1 MLDTNIPF
9 TDAKEYPFVSVIMT
23 TYNAEEYIRESIES
37 ALVQDIGNL
46 EILCVDGNSTD
57 DTLRIIRDF
66 MEKDS
71 RVRLIFQERPGIG
84 AAKNYGIENAHG
96 KYITFLDADDYYVD
110 STAIRRMYQACETEA
125 VKVCGALRSVLFM
138 DGRIEREPLH
148 RNDCRNRTSAV
159 HLRYRERQYDYH
171 FHSYLYDRE
180 MILHS
185 DARFAEVRAYDD
197 THFFIRAMLQ
207 ADVFC
212 VVPVELY
219 RYRCGPAYDW
229 GMERANDA
237 ILALIDQLQLT
248 REEGLKEL
256 HWLTLQRINYEYG
269 GIFEKNI
276 LAGDYE
282 LLTRLVAAN
291 KEIDAEV
298 IREVEKNPPDEHWYI
313 ETMIHRSLCDMPLRY
328 GETAFSPPYVIEPL
342 WRIMHPNG
350 CQVLIDENRMLKTQM
365 KILETRVPTNTATGI
380 KQSPFFIR
388 KIRGGLCC
396 LREHGFLYTVR
407 LFFKK
412 IKNHLL

>member
-1 MLDTNIPF
+1 M
-9 TDAKEYPFVSVIMT
+9 
-23 TYNAEEYIRESIES
+23 
-37 ALVQDIGNL
+37 IG
-46 EILCVDGNSTD
+46 
-57 DTLRIIRDF
+57 
-66 MEKDS
+66 
-71 RVRLIFQERPGIG
+71 
-84 AAKNYGIENAHG
+84 
-96 KYITFLDADDYYVD
+96 
-110 STAIRRMYQACETEA
+110 
-125 VKVCGALRSVLFM
+125 
-138 DGRIEREPLH
+138 
-148 RNDCRNRTSAV
+148 
-159 HLRYRERQYDYH
+159 
-171 FHSYLYDRE
+171 
-180 MILHS
+180 
-185 DARFAEVRAYDD
+185 
-197 THFFIRAMLQ
+197 
-207 ADVFC
+207 
-212 VVPVELY
+212 
-219 RYRCGPAYDW
+219 